1 MSSNFNGI
9 SEAILGQLSEL
20 SIEIFRETSRPSPED
35 NVSNTIYEI
44 TKGFTNTKGKAKT
57 RSNK

>member
-1 MSSNFNGI
+1 MSTNFTGI

-20 SIEIFRETSRPSPED
+20 SIEIFRETSRPTPDD
-35 NVSNTIYEI
+35 NVPNTIYEI

-57 RSNK
+57 RNNR